1 MSQMVLSLSVMVL
14 WGSEL
19 FTKAVLFFFFTILSF
34 CKSELNDLVAKVQY

>member
-1 MSQMVLSLSVMVL
+1 MSQMVLSLSVTVL

-19 FTKAVLFFFFTILSF
+19 FTKAVLFSFTILSF